1 MFLSMAMIPFDLTLV
16 IVALVLLS
24 SPKADTRLVKV
35 AIERIL
41 IGLMLIFFTVFEY
54 FMPHRN
60 CCKRD
65 KTAIAPQKVMGAA
78 PQWNKSAQDQ
88 RLLTQSMATDL
99 DQSAVNR
106 SIVMQEPQTLVTE
119 ANDEPNKHLKQ
130 FEMNATKL
138 DRSTSAERRQDKD
151 PKLHR
156 FLRKPGEKH
165 LNSRIGTYYLV
176 SSYDPG
182 YLSDPTHLYDDEEV
196 EKLRSVA
203 PEALLGTRPQS
214 LTLFNSNIF
223 PTITSQEMATN
234 KSIDLEAALA
244 KATLEPSLEDLSE
257 KRDVMP

>member
-24 SPKADTRLVKV
+24 SPNADTRLVKV

-65 KTAIAPQKVMGAA
+65 KTAIAPTKVMGAA

-99 DQSAVNR
+99 DQTAVNR
-106 SIVMQEPQTLVTE
+106 SIVLQEPQTLITE
-119 ANDEPNKHLKQ
+119 PVDEPNKHLKQ

-138 DRSTSAERRQDKD
+138 DRSTSAERR
-151 PKLHR
+151 
-156 FLRKPGEKH
+156 
-165 LNSRIGTYYLV
+165 
-176 SSYDPG
+176 
-182 YLSDPTHLYDDEEV
+182 
-196 EKLRSVA
+196 
-203 PEALLGTRPQS
+203 
-214 LTLFNSNIF
+214 
-223 PTITSQEMATN
+223 
-234 KSIDLEAALA
+234 
-244 KATLEPSLEDLSE
+244 
-257 KRDVMP
+257 